1 MIQTPTTQI
10 MIHPILLDFIEQTL
24 EYIKLPREQQQQQR
38 RTSIQQEQ
46 TLNENTDDDHLNAM

>member
-24 EYIKLPREQQQQQR
+24 EYIKLPREQQR

-46 TLNENTDDDHLNAM
+46 TVNQNTDDDHLNAM